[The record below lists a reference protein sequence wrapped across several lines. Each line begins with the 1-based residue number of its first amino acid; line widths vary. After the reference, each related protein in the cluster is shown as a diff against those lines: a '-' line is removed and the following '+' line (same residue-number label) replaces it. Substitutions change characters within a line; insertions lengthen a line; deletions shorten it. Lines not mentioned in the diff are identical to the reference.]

1 MILSL
6 KKKKLVKQ
14 QRHVCLIVLT
24 LKKNVVNKRPPKNGE
39 VRQKIQNTLLVDGN
53 ALFKSGYFGAK
64 GEYNYKGQHI
74 GGIYQFITMLRKLLT
89 ENMYHRVYVFWDGN
103 YSGKLRYEIYNP
115 YKSGRGKDYVNGT
128 QPIDEEEV
136 RERRVVMQYLEDL
149 FIRQLKHEVVESDDF
164 IAYYCLNKKPNEKIT
179 ICTNDSDMAQLISE
193 DVRIYFLHFKNYVD
207 TSNFSSYFCYNI
219 ENAALVKSMIGDT
232 ADSIKGI
239 KGLGVDTLVKHFP
252 ELKERKVSL
261 TQIIERAKQIQK
273 ERAEQ
278 KKKPLAVLDNII
290 NKTTDSVLGDKIY
303 EINYKLV
310 DLKNPMMTKEGA
322 RELELLIEGDL
333 DPEGR
338 SIKNVLSYMEKDGLR
353 KLIGETRYENYLIPF
368 KELISRETKN
378 NLL

>member
-1 MILSL
+1 M
-6 KKKKLVKQ
+6 
-14 QRHVCLIVLT
+14 
-24 LKKNVVNKRPPKNGE
+24 NKRPPKNGE

-53 ALFKSGYFGAK
+53 ALFKAGYFGAK

-74 GGIYQFITMLRKLLT
+74 GGIYQFITMLRKLLS
-89 ENMYHRVYVFWDGN
+89 ENLYHRVYVFWDGN

-115 YKSGRGKDYVNGT
+115 YKSDRGKDYINGT
-128 QPIDEEEV
+128 QPIDEEEL

-149 FIRQLKHEVVESDDF
+149 FIRQLKNEVVESDDF
-164 IAYYCLNKKPNEKIT
+164 IAHYCLNKNKNEKIT

-193 DVRIYFLHFKNYVD
+193 DVRIYFIHFKNYVD
-207 TSNFSSYFCYNI
+207 TNNFSSYFCYNL

-239 KGLGVDTLVKHFP
+239 KGLGVDTLLKHFP

-273 ERAEQ
+273 ERLEQ
-278 KKKPLAVLDNII
+278 KKKPLVVLDNII
-290 NKTTDSVLGDKIY
+290 NKVTDSVLGDKIY

-310 DLKNPMMTKEGA
+310 DLKNPFMTEQGA

-338 SIKNVLSYMEKDGLR
+338 SLKNVLGYMEKDGLKR
-353 KLIGETRYENYLIPF
+353 LIGESRYENYLLPF
-368 KELISRETKN
+368 KELITRETKTI
-378 NLL
+378 

>member
-1 MILSL
+1 M
-6 KKKKLVKQ
+6 
-14 QRHVCLIVLT
+14 
-24 LKKNVVNKRPPKNGE
+24 NKRPPKNGD
-39 VRQKIQNTLLVDGN
+39 VKLKIKNTLLIDGN

-103 YSGKLRYEIYNP
+103 FSGKLRYELYNP
-115 YKSGRGKDYVNGT
+115 YKSSRGKDYINGT

-149 FIRQLKHEVVESDDF
+149 FIRQLKDEIVESDDF

-193 DVRIYFLHFKNYVD
+193 DVRIYFIHLKNYVD
-207 TSNFSSYFCYNI
+207 NVNFSSYFCYHLD
-219 ENAALVKSMIGDT
+219 NAALVKSMVGDNS
-232 ADSIKGI
+232 DSIKGI
-239 KGLGVDTLVKHFP
+239 KKLGEESLVKLFP
-252 ELKERKVSL
+252 ELKEKKVSL
-261 TQIIERAKQIQK
+261 TQIIDKAKEIQK
-273 ERAEQ
+273 ERKEV
-278 KKKPLAVLDNII
+278 KKKPLVVLDNII

-310 DLKNPMMTKEGA
+310 DLKNPFMTKDGI

-338 SIKNVLSYMEKDGLR
+338 SLKNVLSYMEKDGIK
-353 KLIGETRYENYLIPF
+353 KLIGENRYENYLIPF
-368 KELISRETKN
+368 KELIKREIKN
-378 NLL
+378 

>member
-1 MILSL
+1 L
-6 KKKKLVKQ
+6 
-14 QRHVCLIVLT
+14 
-24 LKKNVVNKRPPKNGE
+24 NKRPPKNGE
-39 VRQKIQNTLLVDGN
+39 IRQKLQNTLLVDGN

-74 GGIYQFITMLRKLLT
+74 GGIYQFITMLRKLLS

-103 YSGKLRYEIYNP
+103 FSGKLRYEIYNP
-115 YKSGRGKDYVNGT
+115 YKSSRGKDYVNGT

-149 FIRQLKHEVVESDDF
+149 FIRQLRHEVVESDDF
-164 IAYYCLNKKPNEKIT
+164 IAQYCLNKKPNEKVT

-193 DVRIYFLHFKNYVD
+193 DVRIYFIHFKNYVD
-207 TSNFSSYFCYNI
+207 TNNFSSYFCYHV
-219 ENAALVKSMIGDT
+219 ENAALVKSMVGDNSDT
-232 ADSIKGI
+232 IKGI
-239 KGLGVDTLVKHFP
+239 KKLGEGTLIKYFP
-252 ELKERKVSL
+252 ELKEKKVSL
-261 TQIIERAKQIQK
+261 TQIIERAKEIQQ
-273 ERAEQ
+273 ERKDQ

-290 NKTTDSVLGDKIY
+290 NGTTDSVLGDKIY

-310 DLKNPMMTKEGA
+310 DLKNPFMTKDGA

-338 SIKNVLSYMEKDGLR
+338 SLKNVLSYMEKDGIK

-368 KELISRETKN
+368 KELINREINKK
-378 NLL
+378 L

>member
-1 MILSL
+1 MS
-6 KKKKLVKQ
+6 
-14 QRHVCLIVLT
+14 
-24 LKKNVVNKRPPKNGE
+24 KRPPKNGE
-39 VRQKIQNTLLVDGN
+39 IIQKIQNTLLVDGN

-103 YSGKLRYEIYNP
+103 FSGKLRYELYNP
-115 YKSGRGKDYVNGT
+115 YKSSRGKDYINGT

-149 FIRQLKHEVVESDDF
+149 FIRQLKDEIVESDDF

-193 DVRIYFLHFKNYVD
+193 DVRIYFIHLKNYVD
-207 TSNFSSYFCYNI
+207 NVNFSSYFCYHLD
-219 ENAALVKSMIGDT
+219 NAALVKSMVGDNS
-232 ADSIKGI
+232 DSIKGI
-239 KGLGVDTLVKHFP
+239 KKLGEDSLVKLFP
-252 ELKERKVSL
+252 ELKEKKVSL
-261 TQIIERAKQIQK
+261 TEIINKAKEIQK
-273 ERAEQ
+273 ERKEV
-278 KKKPLAVLDNII
+278 KKKPLVVLDNII

-310 DLKNPMMTKEGA
+310 DLKNPFMTKDGI

-333 DPEGR
+333 DPDGR
-338 SIKNVLSYMEKDGLR
+338 SLKNVLSYMEKDGIK
-353 KLIGETRYENYLIPF
+353 KLIGENRYENYLIPF
-368 KELISRETKN
+368 KELIKREIKN
-378 NLL
+378 

>member
-1 MILSL
+1 M
-6 KKKKLVKQ
+6 
-14 QRHVCLIVLT
+14 
-24 LKKNVVNKRPPKNGE
+24 NKRPPKNGE
-39 VRQKIQNTLLVDGN
+39 IRQKLQNTLLVDGN

-74 GGIYQFITMLRKLLT
+74 GGIYQFITMLRKLLS

-103 YSGKLRYEIYNP
+103 FSGKLRYEIYNP
-115 YKSGRGKDYVNGT
+115 YKSSRGKDYVNGT

-149 FIRQLKHEVVESDDF
+149 FIRQLRHEVVESDDF
-164 IAYYCLNKKPNEKIT
+164 IAQYCLNKKPNEKVT

-193 DVRIYFLHFKNYVD
+193 DVRIYFIHFKNYVD
-207 TSNFSSYFCYNI
+207 TNNFSSYFCYHV
-219 ENAALVKSMIGDT
+219 ENAALVKSMVGDNSDT
-232 ADSIKGI
+232 IKGI
-239 KGLGVDTLVKHFP
+239 KKLGEGTLIKYFP
-252 ELKERKVSL
+252 ELKEKKVSL
-261 TQIIERAKQIQK
+261 TQIIERAKEIQQ
-273 ERAEQ
+273 ERKDQ

-290 NKTTDSVLGDKIY
+290 NGTTDSVLGDKIY

-310 DLKNPMMTKEGA
+310 DLKNPFMTKDGA

-338 SIKNVLSYMEKDGLR
+338 SLKNVLSYMEKDGIK

-368 KELISRETKN
+368 KELINREINKK
-378 NLL
+378 L

>member
-1 MILSL
+1 M
-6 KKKKLVKQ
+6 
-14 QRHVCLIVLT
+14 
-24 LKKNVVNKRPPKNGE
+24 NKRPPKNGE

-53 ALFKSGYFGAK
+53 ALFKAGYFGAK

-74 GGIYQFITMLRKLLT
+74 GGIYQFLTIIRKLLT
-89 ENMYHRVYVFWDGN
+89 ENMYHKVYVFWDGN
-103 YSGKLRYEIYNP
+103 FSGKLRYEIYNP
-115 YKSGRGKDYVNGT
+115 YKSSRGKDYVNGT
-128 QPIDEEEV
+128 QPIDEEEI
-136 RERRVVMQYLEDL
+136 RERRVVMQYLEEL

-207 TSNFSSYFCYNI
+207 SFNFSSYFCYHI

-232 ADSIKGI
+232 SDTIKGI
-239 KGLGVDTLVKHFP
+239 KSLGEDTLVKHFP

-261 TQIIERAKQIQK
+261 TQIIERAKEIQK

-278 KKKPLAVLDNII
+278 KKKPLVVLDNII
-290 NKTTDSVLGDKIY
+290 NKVTDSVLGDKIY

-310 DLKNPMMTKEGA
+310 DLKNPFMTKDGA
-322 RELELLIEGDL
+322 RELEQLIELDL

-338 SIKNVLSYMEKDGLR
+338 SVKNVLSYMEKDGLR

-378 NLL
+378 NIL

>member
-1 MILSL
+1 MS
-6 KKKKLVKQ
+6 
-14 QRHVCLIVLT
+14 
-24 LKKNVVNKRPPKNGE
+24 KRPPKNGE
-39 VRQKIQNTLLVDGN
+39 IIQKIQNTLLVDGN

-103 YSGKLRYEIYNP
+103 FSGKLRYELYNP
-115 YKSGRGKDYVNGT
+115 YKSSRGKDYINGT

-149 FIRQLKHEVVESDDF
+149 FIRQLKDEIVESDDF

-193 DVRIYFLHFKNYVD
+193 DVRIYFIHLKNYVD
-207 TSNFSSYFCYNI
+207 NVNFSSYFCYHLD
-219 ENAALVKSMIGDT
+219 NAALVKSMVGDNS
-232 ADSIKGI
+232 DSIKGI
-239 KGLGVDTLVKHFP
+239 KKLGEDSLVKLFP
-252 ELKERKVSL
+252 ELKEKKVSL
-261 TQIIERAKQIQK
+261 TEIMNKAKEIQK
-273 ERAEQ
+273 ERKEV
-278 KKKPLAVLDNII
+278 KKKPLVVLDNII

-310 DLKNPMMTKEGA
+310 DLKNPFMTKDGI

-338 SIKNVLSYMEKDGLR
+338 SLKNVLSYMEKDGIK
-353 KLIGETRYENYLIPF
+353 KLIGENRYENYLIPF
-368 KELISRETKN
+368 KELIKREIKN
-378 NLL
+378 